1 MIRLRGVRKSY
12 TTAKVVNEVL
22 KGVDLDIETGE
33 FVAVVGR
40 SGSGKTTL
48 LNIVGA
54 LDTHYEGSVV
64 VDSKELRELDDNAVS
79 AYRNQNIG
87 FIFQSFYLLEH
98 MTCLENVA
106 LPAIFARGGDVMQ
119 HKTALERARQV
130 MEQVELSEKCDAL
143 PNTLSG
149 GQKQRVAIAR
159 ALFNRPKL
167 MICDEPT
174 GNLDVSTAQS
184 ILALFRR
191 LNEEQGITLV
201 IVTHDLMISK
211 ACNRVVH
218 IQDGRI
224 AEGPGE
230 FVKEAEEAHAREADA
245 RAARAASQPA
255 DEPPGGPPPDDPD
268 NPMDEG
274 NSDEAELSA

>member
-12 TTAKVVNEVL
+12 TTNRVVNEVL
-22 KGVDLDIETGE
+22 RGIDLDIEAGE
-33 FVAVVGR
+33 FAAIVGR

-48 LNIVGA
+48 LNIIGA
-54 LDTHYEGSVV
+54 LDSEYDGSVEV
-64 VDSKELRELDDNAVS
+64 EGKQLRDLNDVAIS
-79 AYRNQNIG
+79 SYRNQNIG

-106 LPAIFARGGDVMQ
+106 LPSVFSRSEHVLTRQA
-119 HKTALERARQV
+119 ALARARDV
-130 MEQVELSEKCDAL
+130 LDEVELSEKCDAL

-159 ALFNRPKL
+159 ALFCRPNL

-201 IVTHDLMISK
+201 IVTHDHMISQ
-211 ACNRVVH
+211 ACKRVIH
-218 IQDGRI
+218 IREGRI
-224 AEGPGE
+224 
-230 FVKEAEEAHAREADA
+230 VEEPELVE
-245 RAARAASQPA
+245 QPTSVMA
-255 DEPPGGPPPDDPD
+255 QPTSVTEQPT
-268 NPMDEG
+268 
-274 NSDEAELSA
+274 

>member
-12 TTAKVVNEVL
+12 TTNKVANEVL

-33 FVAVVGR
+33 FVAIVGR

-54 LDTHYEGSVV
+54 LDSQYDGSVA
-64 VDSKELRELDDNAVS
+64 VDGKELRSLDDVEIS
-79 AYRNQNIG
+79 QYRNRNIG

-106 LPAIFARGGDVMQ
+106 LPALFARGAD
-119 HKTALERARQV
+119 ALDRPAALVRAREV
-130 MEQVELSEKCDAL
+130 LAEVELSDKCDAL

-159 ALFNRPKL
+159 ALFSKPRL

-174 GNLDVSTAQS
+174 GNLDTTTALA
-184 ILALFRR
+184 ILDLFRK
-191 LNEEQGITLV
+191 LNQDRGITLV
-201 IVTHDLMISK
+201 IVTHDDMIST
-211 ACNRVVH
+211 ACTRVVN
-218 IQDGRI
+218 IADG
-224 AEGPGE
+224 ALVEGAGE
-230 FVKEAEEAHAREADA
+230 FVDPESSRAQHARAERPDPQSDA
-245 RAARAASQPA
+245 ER
-255 DEPPGGPPPDDPD
+255 
-268 NPMDEG
+268 
-274 NSDEAELSA
+274 AELNA

>member
-1 MIRLRGVRKSY
+1 MIRLRGVRKNY
-12 TTAKVVNEVL
+12 TTNKVVNEVL
-22 KGVDLDIETGE
+22 KGIDLDIGAGE
-33 FVAVVGR
+33 FVAIVGR

-54 LDTHYEGSVV
+54 LDSQYEGSVE
-64 VDSKELRELDDNAVS
+64 VDGKQLRDLDDTAVS
-79 AYRNQNIG
+79 SYRNQNVG

-106 LPAIFARGGDVMQ
+106 LPSSFARDDRVL
-119 HKTALERARQV
+119 TRPAALARAREV

-159 ALFNRPKL
+159 ALFCKPNL

-174 GNLDVSTAQS
+174 GNLDIATAQS

-201 IVTHDLMISK
+201 IVTHDTMISQ
-211 ACNRVVH
+211 ACKRVIH
-218 IQDGRI
+218 IREGRI
-224 AEGPGE
+224 VEDGAEGSATTE
-230 FVKEAEEAHAREADA
+230 Q
-245 RAARAASQPA
+245 RA
-255 DEPPGGPPPDDPD
+255 
-268 NPMDEG
+268 
-274 NSDEAELSA
+274 